1 MNYMDEE
8 GMKLNSYA
16 KRGGISLKVNQKLRD
31 NLDINLDTRYSD
43 MRTMGDEGTTNGSGS
58 LLSSS
63 YRFRPIATGDILGD
77 LNALREGNMEMYGRQ
92 STWDTYSP
100 VARIGDYDP
109 LYIKQRLRGTLSL
122 NWRLFD
128 GFAYHTDF
136 TLNQSWE
143 QDKKWGGA
151 IYNNYL
157 DDETGAK
164 LYAGN
169 VEYTKRDSWGLRWT
183 NTVSYDF
190 NFLPKQHRLNILLGH
205 EVTDSGG
212 SKVSISA
219 SHFPSNFTKD
229 NAFAMINQYD
239 AEHGTSKFSSGVD
252 IPGRILSFFGRANYT
267 LMDRYLFTVTFRA
280 DGSSKFSHEHRWG
293 YFPAAAFGWR
303 LSEESFM
310 EGTKDWLDNLKL
322 RVSYGTSGSDNIDA
336 SLWRETWKTKQI
348 TVDGEKVTTYV
359 PGDMKGNPDLKW
371 ETTISRNL
379 GVDFGFFNNWV
390 RGSLDYYWNTTKNIL
405 MKVPIDAASGYSYQF
420 QNVGKTSNK
429 GIELALGFDIVRG
442 KDFNLGVNLTYNYN
456 KNNIDELMDGVLAD
470 TRAMND
476 WGSSMAKPAY
486 DYIIREGHPVGTIQG
501 FKSEGYYT
509 IDDFTYADG
518 KYTLKPGIP
527 DIQGI
532 VNYPDGVKVLAAD
545 GQTAVPGMPKFA
557 DTTGNGVVDEDDKT
571 IIGEAMP
578 QHTGGFTING
588 NWKAIDFSVGFTYQI
603 GGDVYN
609 ANAMHSLMGNKD
621 NSAGQ
626 NRLKFVSETFKYYDV
641 DANGDLMLVKDPT
654 ALAAL
659 NANTNYSSFFSEYG
673 IVSSKFI
680 EDASYLRLNTLTVG
694 YTFPKNWMN
703 KIGLQ
708 NARVYF
714 TGSNLFCIDGYS
726 GIDPDVNTKTD
737 GKDGFPTPYFDYQS
751 YPKARTYTFGVNL
764 TF

>member
-1 MNYMDEE
+1 
-8 GMKLNSYA
+8 
-16 KRGGISLKVNQKLRD
+16 
-31 NLDINLDTRYSD
+31 
-43 MRTMGDEGTTNGSGS
+43 
-58 LLSSS
+58 
-63 YRFRPIATGDILGD
+63 
-77 LNALREGNMEMYGRQ
+77 
-92 STWDTYSP
+92 
-100 VARIGDYDP
+100 
-109 LYIKQRLRGTLSL
+109 
-122 NWRLFD
+122 
-128 GFAYHTDF
+128 
-136 TLNQSWE
+136 
-143 QDKKWGGA
+143 
-151 IYNNYL
+151 
-157 DDETGAK
+157 
-164 LYAGN
+164 
-169 VEYTKRDSWGLRWT
+169 
-183 NTVSYDF
+183 
-190 NFLPKQHRLNILLGH
+190 
-205 EVTDSGG
+205 
-212 SKVSISA
+212 
-219 SHFPSNFTKD
+219 
-229 NAFAMINQYD
+229 
-239 AEHGTSKFSSGVD
+239 
-252 IPGRILSFFGRANYT
+252 
-267 LMDRYLFTVTFRA
+267 
-280 DGSSKFSHEHRWG
+280 
-293 YFPAAAFGWR
+293 
-303 LSEESFM
+303 
-310 EGTKDWLDNLKL
+310 
-322 RVSYGTSGSDNIDA
+322 
-336 SLWRETWKTKQI
+336 
-348 TVDGEKVTTYV
+348 
-359 PGDMKGNPDLKW
+359 
-371 ETTISRNL
+371 
-379 GVDFGFFNNWV
+379 
-390 RGSLDYYWNTTKNIL
+390 
-405 MKVPIDAASGYSYQF
+405 
-420 QNVGKTSNK
+420 
-429 GIELALGFDIVRG
+429 
-442 KDFNLGVNLTYNYN
+442 
-456 KNNIDELMDGVLAD
+456 MDGVLAD

-486 DYIIREGHPVGTIQG
+486 DYIIREGQPVGTIQG

-518 KYTLKPGIP
+518 KYTLKPGVP

-532 VNYPDGVKVLAAD
+532 VNYPNGVKGLAAD
-545 GQTAVPGMPKFA
+545 GQTAIPGMPKFA
-557 DTTGNGVVDEDDKT
+557 DTTGDGVVDEDDKT
-571 IIGEAMP
+571 IIGKAMP

-659 NANTNYSSFFSEYG
+659 NANTNYCSFFSEYG